1 MAAGISNKLVVRLR
15 ARCHTFVPGECRRF
29 SPLTMKVKCINQSV
43 LPVDVKK
50 DLPEILS
57 KNKWKKGQL
66 EISVKHYAPS
76 QPQLHNILF
85 CNYCKYVLFPKLI
98 TQYKDNLG
106 NKGNID
112 SLVARIS

>member
-1 MAAGISNKLVVRLR
+1 
-15 ARCHTFVPGECRRF
+15 
-29 SPLTMKVKCINQSV
+29 MKVKCINQSV
-43 LPVDVKK
+43 FPVNVKK

-66 EISVKHYAPS
+66 EISAKQSAPS

-98 TQYKDNLG
+98 SQYKGNLG
-106 NKGNID
+106 NEGNID
-112 SLVARIS
+112 SLVAK

>member
-1 MAAGISNKLVVRLR
+1 
-15 ARCHTFVPGECRRF
+15 
-29 SPLTMKVKCINQSV
+29 MKVKCINQSV
-43 LPVDVKK
+43 FPVNVKK

-66 EISVKHYAPS
+66 EISAKHSAPS

-98 TQYKDNLG
+98 TQYKGNLG
-106 NKGNID
+106 NEGNID
-112 SLVARIS
+112 NLVAK